1 MLRVP
6 PSEVERMSALDVMR
20 LARYADTRPCGP
32 EHLDL
37 LAALLAS
44 STLRAAGARVT
55 TRDCLP
61 GWFAPPDDGSRE
73 IDDDAVRAQAEALA
87 NALKGMSSDA

>member
-6 PSEVERMSALDVMR
+6 PSDVERMSALDVMR

-87 NALKGMSSDA
+87 NALKGMSTDA

>member
-6 PSEVERMSALDVMR
+6 PSDVERMSALDVMR

-37 LAALLAS
+37 LAALIAS

-87 NALKGMSSDA
+87 NALKGMSGNA